1 MSKASEKRAI
11 EQYNRVNSTMKRATI
26 TLRERYYASTVYFH
40 TQQLQ
45 DGIDILNEKREDTTD
60 SREIKDIDQSIRR
73 VQSQLDNQFT
83 NQLVWVADAKSSF
96 DAKLENVS
104 QKLVQFGLAEGRL
117 QVEKTWIESAQEMSF
132 MITSTLCKYNSGR
145 STDLDLGTAHARL
158 IWVNC
163 TEKASH
169 FRFITTL
176 VGKPGT
182 TANPTEEKVVEV
194 DTKQSKKEQIM
205 ILFNAGKSTKNIQ
218 ELIGGNISYIRNTIR
233 LNK

>member
-45 DGIDILNEKREDTTD
+45 NRIDILNEKREDTTD

-117 QVEKTWIESAQEMSF
+117 QVEKTWIESSQEMSF

-163 TEKASH
+163 TEKVSH
-169 FRFITTL
+169 WRFITTL

-182 TANPTEEKVVEV
+182 TANPTEEKVV

-205 ILFNAGKSTKNIQ
+205 ILFNAGKSTKDIQ
-218 ELIGGNISYIRNTIR
+218 TLIGGHISYIRNIIR
-233 LNK
+233 TNK